1 MFLRAAGV
9 LGSSFSAL
17 EFEGLEFMGGN
28 SIHSIIFFLSEDVC
42 VFFSGFWLQDDEGSM
57 TRT

>member
-17 EFEGLEFMGGN
+17 EFEGFMSLWGETPIALA
-28 SIHSIIFFLSEDVC
+28 IHCDLFGMVK
-42 VFFSGFWLQDDEGSM
+42 
-57 TRT
+57 

>member
-17 EFEGLEFMGGN
+17 EFERLEFMGGN
-28 SIHSIIFFLSEDVC
+28 SNSIIFLLSEDVC
-42 VFFSGFWLQDDEGSM
+42 FFCRFLAA
-57 TRT
+57 R